1 MTKEE
6 LVDIVENAMM
16 DRMDM
21 DVGIDKLA
29 EAVVETLIIELEI
42 DLEDVQ

>member
-6 LVDIVENAMM
+6 LVEVVENAMM

-21 DVGIDKLA
+21 DVGIEHLA
-29 EAVVETLIIELEI
+29 EAVVEKLILELEI
-42 DLEDVQ
+42 DLEDI